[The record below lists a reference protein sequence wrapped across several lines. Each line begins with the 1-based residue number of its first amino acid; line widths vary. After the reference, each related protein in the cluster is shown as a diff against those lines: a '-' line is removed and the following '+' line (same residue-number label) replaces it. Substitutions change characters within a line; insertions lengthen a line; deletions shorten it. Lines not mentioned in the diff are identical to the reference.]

1 MSFDIERIHES
12 TRKVTKFLR
21 KNSKRPSSDAVHK
34 LRTSIRSL
42 ETTFITLKLDSKK
55 QASRL
60 LGNLRAVRKA
70 AGKVRDMDVLT
81 ADVLT
86 LERDGEQDC
95 LVQLLEHLGAERNKS
110 VKKLRRVI
118 ESDSRQLRRD
128 LKQCSKRVEKRL
140 QEVKNHPAHSD
151 AVPLTVTRTIQ
162 LSWELTS
169 PARLN
174 RSNLHSYRLKV
185 KELRDVLQLS
195 DRPGDPK
202 FLEKLGAVKDA
213 IGEWHDWEELVG
225 IARELLDHGPPCKL
239 TKNVRETS
247 DSMYQRALS
256 LTSQLRSHYLKTG
269 RSNHGPRHDKRI
281 SVPPAVLSA
290 TSAIVQ
296 D

>member
-1 MSFDIERIHES
+1 LSLDIERIHES
-12 TRKVTKFLR
+12 RRKVTKFLR

-42 ETTFITLKLDSKK
+42 ETTYTTLKLDSEK
-55 QASRL
+55 QAKRL
-60 LGNLRAVRKA
+60 LRNLRTIRKA
-70 AGKVRDMDVLT
+70 AGKVRDMDVLS

-86 LERDGEQDC
+86 VQRDGEQDC
-95 LVQLLEHLGAERNKS
+95 VIQLLEHLGTERNKF

-118 ESDSRQLRRD
+118 ESNNPQLRQD
-128 LKQCSKRVEKRL
+128 LKQYSKHVEKRL
-140 QEVKNHPAHSD
+140 QKEKTNPADSD
-151 AVPLTVTRTIQ
+151 AVPLTMTRTIQ
-162 LSWELTS
+162 LSWDLKR

-202 FLEKLGAVKDA
+202 FLGKLGEVKDA
-213 IGEWHDWEELVG
+213 IGEWHDWEELVA
-225 IARELLDHGPPCKL
+225 IARELLDHGPSCKL
-239 TKNVRETS
+239 IKKLKETS

-256 LTSQLRSHYLKTG
+256 LTSQLRSHYLKG
-269 RSNHGPRHDKRI
+269 RGSNHGPRHDKRI
-281 SVPPAVLSA
+281 SVSPAVLSA
-290 TSAIVQ
+290 TSAIVE